1 MDNNYKK
8 IKLKFFTEENMEKIS
23 YLFFGVLTTII
34 NIVVFWI
41 MSSPLKINFMVANV
55 IAWIIS
61 VIFAFITNKI
71 FVFKSSTTKFMDL
84 AKEAFSFFFF
94 RVVTLFQDEITMII
108 LVQFLGINGVI
119 AKVISNIFVVISNYF
134 ASKLVIFRKKAD

>member
-8 IKLKFFTEENMEKIS
+8 IKLKFFTEGNIEKIS

-41 MSSPLKINFMVANV
+41 MNSPLKINFMVANV

-61 VIFAFITNKI
+61 AIFAFITNKI
-71 FVFKSSTTKFMDL
+71 FVFKSSTTKFIDL
-84 AKEAFSFFFF
+84 TKEAFSFFFF